1 MNTHTLHTS
10 PSQTN
15 FAKWVMAA
23 TMTTMHDDDDNE
35 HRKWRR
41 GEREGCCSSVNDEHD
56 ENDNSGDD
64 DMLFPLRTHTVDS
77 HIFVECNRLCAD
89 CASGLTSASSLRL
102 NPDFVE
108 CPRRPCRFYS

>member
-64 DMLFPLRTHTVDS
+64 DMFSRHEHTQLIPTYS
-77 HIFVECNRLCAD
+77 L
-89 CASGLTSASSLRL
+89 SATGYA
-102 NPDFVE
+102 PTAQAV
-108 CPRRPCRFYS
+108 